1 VSASPI
7 RSSAAR
13 LVRRIRTPRGVVAVV
28 VAAGLVG
35 VAVVNAPV
43 PRTEPVADL
52 PARDAAAW
60 TMPLDAAAG
69 VSMDAVDV
77 AEGIRLRPCLAEQG
91 IADQA
96 PALDPVVLLA
106 PESHAD
112 GRLIAPPL
120 DAARAAA
127 SGYGAVVDPARAALR
142 AWRMAHNGD
151 LALGRALDVC
161 LPGVRAGVW
170 AHASTN
176 QGIQMRALELRADAR
191 QRAVRDPAVVTA
203 AGAWR
208 DCLVDSSAD
217 ALRDRGRK
225 LPADPMALLEP
236 TDGDQPADGD
246 GDGPRSDD
254 VALARADAA
263 CQASSGYRA
272 ALYEAQ
278 WREES
283 LVTEADAVLLS
294 SERAR
299 QVVATTAAVQETLL
313 ADRG

>member
-1 VSASPI
+1 MSASPI
-7 RSSAAR
+7 RASAAR
-13 LVRRIRTPRGVVAVV
+13 LARRIRTPRGVVAVV

-69 VSMDAVDV
+69 VSMDAVGV
-77 AEGIRLRPCLAEQG
+77 AEDIRLRPCLAEQG
-91 IADQA
+91 ISDEA
-96 PALDPVVLLA
+96 PALDPAVLVA
-106 PESHAD
+106 PESRAD

-127 SGYGAVVDPARAALR
+127 SGHGPVVDPARAAHR
-142 AWRMAHNGD
+142 EWRMAHNDD

-161 LPGVRAGVW
+161 LPGVRDGVW
-170 AHASTN
+170 AHAGTN

-191 QRAVRDPAVVTA
+191 ERAVRDPAVVAA

-217 ALRDRGRK
+217 ALRDRGRP

-236 TDGDQPADGD
+236 GDGDQPTD

-254 VALARADAA
+254 VELARADAA

-283 LVTEADAVLLS
+283 LVTEADAALLS

-299 QVVATTAAVQETLL
+299 QVAATTAAVQETLL

>member
-1 VSASPI
+1 MSASPI
-7 RSSAAR
+7 RASAAR

-69 VSMDAVDV
+69 VSMDAIGV
-77 AEGIRLRPCLAEQG
+77 AEDIRLRPCLTEQG
-91 IADQA
+91 IAEQA
-96 PALDPVVLLA
+96 PALDPAVLLA

-112 GRLIAPPL
+112 GRLVAPPL

-127 SGYGAVVDPARAALR
+127 SGYGPVVDPARVAHR
-142 AWRMAHNGD
+142 EWRMAHAD
-151 LALGRALDVC
+151 DVDLGRALDVC

-170 AHASTN
+170 AHATTN

-191 QRAVRDPAVVTA
+191 ERAVRDPAVITA

-208 DCLVDSSAD
+208 DCLVESSAD
-217 ALRDRGRK
+217 ALRDRGRP
-225 LPADPMALLEP
+225 LPADPMTLLEP
-236 TDGDQPADGD
+236 ED
-246 GDGPRSDD
+246 GDGPSADI
-254 VALARADAA
+254 ALARADAA

-272 ALYEAQ
+272 ALYDAQ

-294 SERAR
+294 SHRAR
-299 QVVATTAAVQETLL
+299 QVVATTAVVREALL
-313 ADRG
+313 DDADRG

>member
-1 VSASPI
+1 MSASPI
-7 RSSAAR
+7 RASAAR
-13 LVRRIRTPRGVVAVV
+13 LIRRIRTPRGVVAVV

-35 VAVVNAPV
+35 VAVVNAPA

-52 PARDAAAW
+52 PAQDAAAW

-69 VSMDAVDV
+69 VSMDAIGV
-77 AEGIRLRPCLAEQG
+77 AEDIRLRPCLAEQG
-91 IADQA
+91 IADEA
-96 PALDPVVLLA
+96 PALDPAVLLA
-106 PESHAD
+106 PESLAD

-127 SGYGAVVDPARAALR
+127 SGYGPIVDPARAAHR
-142 AWRMAHNGD
+142 EWRIAHND
-151 LALGRALDVC
+151 DRALGRALDVC

-170 AHASTN
+170 AHAGTN

-191 QRAVRDPAVVTA
+191 ERAVRDPAVVTA

-217 ALRDRGRK
+217 ALRDRGRP
-225 LPADPMALLEP
+225 LPADPMALLGPTGGDRP
-236 TDGDQPADGD
+236 TDGDAPSE
-246 GDGPRSDD
+246 GPS
-254 VALARADAA
+254 LARADAA

-278 WREES
+278 WREEA
-283 LVTEADAVLLS
+283 LVTGADAALLS

-299 QVVATTAAVQETLL
+299 QVVATTAAVRETLL

>member
-1 VSASPI
+1 
-7 RSSAAR
+7 
-13 LVRRIRTPRGVVAVV
+13 
-28 VAAGLVG
+28 
-35 VAVVNAPV
+35 VNAPV

-69 VSMDAVDV
+69 VSMDAVGV
-77 AEGIRLRPCLAEQG
+77 AEDIRLRPCLAEQG
-91 IADQA
+91 IADEA

-127 SGYGAVVDPARAALR
+127 YGHDPMVDPARAALR
-142 AWRMAHNGD
+142 EWRMAHNDGT
-151 LALGRALDVC
+151 ARGRALDVC
-161 LPGVRAGVW
+161 LPGVRSGVW
-170 AHASTN
+170 ANASTN

-191 QRAVRDPAVVTA
+191 ERAVLDPAVVTA

-217 ALRDRGRK
+217 ALRDRGRA

-236 TDGDQPADGD
+236 GDDAPAADTG
-246 GDGPRSDD
+246 
-254 VALARADAA
+254 LARADAS

-272 ALYEAQ
+272 ALYDAQ

-283 LVTEADAVLLS
+283 LVTEADAAMLS
-294 SERAR
+294 SARAR
-299 QVVATTAAVQETLL
+299 QVVATTAAVREVLL
-313 ADRG
+313 GAGDGADDRG

>member
-1 VSASPI
+1 MSASPI
-7 RSSAAR
+7 RASAAR

-69 VSMDAVDV
+69 VSMDAIGV
-77 AEGIRLRPCLAEQG
+77 AEDIRLRPCLAEQG
-91 IADQA
+91 IADEA
-96 PALDPVVLLA
+96 PALDPAVLLA

-127 SGYGAVVDPARAALR
+127 HGHGPVVDLARAAHR
-142 AWRMAHNGD
+142 QWRMAHNAD
-151 LALGRALDVC
+151 PALGTALDAC

-170 AHASTN
+170 AHAGTN
-176 QGIQMRALELRADAR
+176 QDIQMRALELRADAR
-191 QRAVRDPAVVTA
+191 ERALRDPAVVA
-203 AGAWR
+203 AADAWGS
-208 DCLVDSSAD
+208 CLVDSSED
-217 ALRDRGRK
+217 ELRHRGRP
-225 LPADPMALLEP
+225 LPADPMTLLEP
-236 TDGDQPADGD
+236 TDGDGPSADI
-246 GDGPRSDD
+246 
-254 VALARADAA
+254 ALARADAA

-294 SERAR
+294 SAGAR
-299 QVVATTAAVQETLL
+299 EVVATTAAVRETLL

>member
-127 SGYGAVVDPARAALR
+127 YGHDPMVDPARAALR
-142 AWRMAHNGD
+142 EWRMAHDGD

-217 ALRDRGRK
+217 TLRDRGRP

-236 TDGDQPADGD
+236 TDGDQPAD

-283 LVTEADAVLLS
+283 LVTEADAALLS